1 VDRRV
6 DRKVVLM
13 VDRKVVQRV
22 GPMARKMFGLAG
34 WIARSETRQ
43 SFRKNSDQGSE
54 RESRHREMRHARI
67 AKDLLVEQGVVDEC
81 VNSSA

>member
-1 VDRRV
+1 
-6 DRKVVLM
+6 M

-54 RESRHREMRHARI
+54 RELRHREMRHARI
-67 AKDLLVEQGVVDEC
+67 AKDLLV
-81 VNSSA
+81 NRALLMSALTLAPGGAIAITQET